1 MQSFPVPKQQII
13 FYLKKN
19 WFKISLGILL
29 LFLVL
34 KKDFS
39 FQINLKAPTEQE
51 IPVEEERR
59 YLPKADKPSKRE
71 TFTDKQGKE
80 ELSLEHPPIEET
92 FDVSPFAHLGAGGHT
107 LENQLKRVDIEIVK
121 AYIKRFA
128 HVAENEQIKFKIPAS
143 ITLANALLQSQAGQH
158 PIAQRNNNNFGLV
171 CTKDW
176 IGDTIE
182 WEDQCFRDYENAW
195 TSFRDHSL
203 FLTTGANSS
212 LQKLG
217 EENYK
222 GWAKALE
229 KINFAGQKNIA
240 NQIIHTIEKY
250 QLYRFDSELE

>member
-1 MQSFPVPKQQII
+1 MQSFPVPKQQILL
-13 FYLKKN
+13 YVKKN

-39 FQINLKAPTEQE
+39 FQINLSAPSEQE
-51 IPVEEERR
+51 IPVQEEGP
-59 YLPKADKPSKRE
+59 YLPQAEKPEKRE
-71 TFTDKQGKE
+71 TFTDKLSE
-80 ELSLEHPPIEET
+80 ESLSVEHPPVEET
-92 FDVSPFAHLGAGGHT
+92 FDISPFAHLGASDHT
-107 LENQLKRVDIEIVK
+107 LEHQLKRVDIELVK

-128 HVAENEQIKFKIPAS
+128 HVAENEQLKFKIPAS

-158 PIAQRNNNNFGLV
+158 TIAKDNNNNFGLL
-171 CTKDW
+171 CTADW
-176 IGDTIE
+176 MGPTVD
-182 WEDQCFRDYENAW
+182 WQGKCFRDYENAW

-203 FLTTGANSS
+203 FLTTGPNAS
-212 LQKLG
+212 LPQLG

-229 KINFAGQKNIA
+229 KMNFAGQKNIA

-250 QLYRFDSELE
+250 QLYRFDSE

>member
-1 MQSFPVPKQQII
+1 MQSFPIPKQQII

-39 FQINLKAPTEQE
+39 FQLNLKAPIEQE
-51 IPVEEERR
+51 IPVEEERP
-59 YLPKADKPSKRE
+59 YLPKAEKPAKRE
-71 TFTDKQGKE
+71 TFTDKLGAD
-80 ELSLEHPPIEET
+80 ELSVEHPPIEES
-92 FDVSPFAHLGAGGHT
+92 FDLSPFARLGASGNT
-107 LENQLKRVDIEIVK
+107 LEHQLKRVDIEIVK

-128 HVAENEQIKFKIPAS
+128 HVAENEQIKFQIPAS
-143 ITLANALLQSQAGQH
+143 ITLANSLLQSQAGQH
-158 PIAQRNNNNFGLV
+158 PIAQGHNNNFGLL

-176 IGDTIE
+176 IGETTE
-182 WEDQCFRDYENAW
+182 WEGQCFRNYENAW

-203 FLTTGANSS
+203 FLTTGSNAP
-212 LQKLG
+212 LQQIG
-217 EENYK
+217 DENYK

-229 KINFAGQKNIA
+229 KINFTGQKNIA

-250 QLYRFDSELE
+250 QLYRFDSALE

>member
-1 MQSFPVPKQQII
+1 MQSFPVPKQQILL
-13 FYLKKN
+13 YVKKN

-39 FQINLKAPTEQE
+39 FQINLSAPSEQE
-51 IPVEEERR
+51 IPVQEEQP
-59 YLPKADKPSKRE
+59 YLPKAEKPGKRE
-71 TFTDKQGKE
+71 TFTDKLSE
-80 ELSLEHPPIEET
+80 ENLSLEHPPVEET
-92 FDVSPFAHLGAGGHT
+92 FDISPFAHLGASDNT
-107 LENQLKRVDIEIVK
+107 LENQLKRVDIELVK

-128 HVAENEQIKFKIPAS
+128 HVAENEQVKFKIPAS
-143 ITLANALLQSQAGQH
+143 VTLANALLQSQAGQH
-158 PIAQRNNNNFGLV
+158 DLAKNNNNNFGLL

-176 IGDTIE
+176 IGATVD
-182 WEDQCFRDYENAW
+182 WQGKCFRDYENAW

-203 FLTTGANSS
+203 FLTTGPNTPF
-212 LQKLG
+212 QQLG

-222 GWAKALE
+222 AWAKALE

-250 QLYRFDSELE
+250 QLYRFDTE

>member
-13 FYLKKN
+13 YYLKKN

-39 FQINLKAPTEQE
+39 FQINLSAPIEQE
-51 IPVEEERR
+51 IPVQEERP
-59 YLPKADKPSKRE
+59 YLPEIEKPDKRE
-71 TFTDKQGKE
+71 TFTDKLTE
-80 ELSLEHPPIEET
+80 ETQSLEHPPIEES
-92 FDVSPFAHLGAGGHT
+92 FEISPFAHLGASEHT
-107 LENQLKRVDIEIVK
+107 LENQLKRVDIELVK
-121 AYIKRFA
+121 AFIKRFA

-158 PIAQRNNNNFGLV
+158 PVAKNNNNNFGLM
-171 CTKDW
+171 CTEDW
-176 IGDTIE
+176 IGPTVE
-182 WEDQCFRDYENAW
+182 WEGKCFRDYENAW

-203 FLTTGANSS
+203 FLTTGPHAS
-212 LQKLG
+212 LQQIG

-229 KINFAGQKNIA
+229 KINFAGQKKIA

-250 QLYRFDSELE
+250 QLYRFDSE

>member
-1 MQSFPVPKQQII
+1 MQSFPIPTQQVII
-13 FYLKKN
+13 YLRKN

-39 FQINLKAPTEQE
+39 FQINLKAPVEQE
-51 IPVEEERR
+51 IPVEEQRR
-59 YLPKADKPSKRE
+59 YLPKAEKPEKRE
-71 TFTDKQGKE
+71 TFTDKVGVE
-80 ELSLEHPPIEET
+80 DLSLEHPPIEES
-92 FDVSPFAHLGAGGHT
+92 FDISPFAHLGSSSNT
-107 LENQLKRVDIEIVK
+107 LENQLKRIDIELVK
-121 AYIKRFA
+121 KYIKRFA

-158 PIAQRNNNNFGLV
+158 PMAQSNNNNFGLL

-176 IGDTIE
+176 IGGTIE
-182 WEDQCFRDYENAW
+182 HEGQCFRDYENAW

-203 FLTTGANSS
+203 FLTTGSNNS
-212 LQKLG
+212 LQQIG

-250 QLYRFDSELE
+250 QLYRFDSALE

>member
-1 MQSFPVPKQQII
+1 MQSFPIPKQQIV

-39 FQINLKAPTEQE
+39 FQINLKAPIEQE
-51 IPVEEERR
+51 VPVEQGPS
-59 YLPKADKPSKRE
+59 YLPKAEKPAKRE
-71 TFTDKQGKE
+71 TFTDKVGTE
-80 ELSLEHPPIEET
+80 ELSLEHPPIEES
-92 FDVSPFAHLGAGGHT
+92 FDISPFAHLGASGRT

-121 AYIKRFA
+121 KYIKRFA

-158 PIAQRNNNNFGLV
+158 SIAKSNNNNFGLL

-176 IGDTIE
+176 IGGTVE
-182 WEDQCFRDYENAW
+182 WEGQCFRDYENAW

-203 FLTTGANSS
+203 FLTTGPNSS
-212 LQKLG
+212 LQSLG

-222 GWAKALE
+222 GWARALE

-250 QLYRFDSELE
+250 QLYRFDTALE

>member
-39 FQINLKAPTEQE
+39 FQINLNSPIEQE
-51 IPVEEERR
+51 IPVQEEEQ
-59 YLPKADKPSKRE
+59 YFPKAEKRTKRE
-71 TFTDKQGKE
+71 TFTDKLGDK
-80 ELSLEHPPIEET
+80 ELSLEHPPVEES
-92 FDVSPFAHLGAGGHT
+92 FDLSPFARLGTSDNT
-107 LENQLKRVDIEIVK
+107 LENQLKRVDIELVK

-158 PIAQRNNNNFGLV
+158 PIAQKNNNNFGLL

-176 IGDTIE
+176 IGSTVE
-182 WEDQCFRDYENAW
+182 WQGNCLRDYENAW

-203 FLTTGANSS
+203 FLTTGPNAS
-212 LQKLG
+212 LPQLG

-229 KINFAGQKNIA
+229 KMDFAGQKNIA
-240 NQIIHTIEKY
+240 NQVIQTIEKY
-250 QLYRFDSELE
+250 QLYRFDTALE